1 MKKLFLIMSVG
12 VLVTFTASC
21 AKKCNCTRYE
31 NGKKIAVMSDSET
44 KYFDKSTCE
53 NFSVKSHTGSSWVT
67 DGKEVT
73 VEIKCK

>member
-31 NGKKIAVMSDSET
+31 DGKKIAVMASNET
-44 KYFDKSTCE
+44 KYFDKSICAD
-53 NFSVKSHTGSSWVT
+53 FSETSHQGYSWVV